1 MHHTLYS
8 LFILLTLFVLFFGSL
23 SLVGCVIGLE
33 NIPYKASMDD
43 ILQYLEEILKIRIAP
58 DRIIRRY
65 DDMQKPTGDARVAFD
80 TEFEAKLAC
89 DRLSGTYMWK
99 RPISAAVIEW

>member
-1 MHHTLYS
+1 MHAFYSPFILNVFRS
-8 LFILLTLFVLFFGSL
+8 LFASVSCL
-23 SLVGCVIGLE
+23 GCVIGLE
-33 NIPYKASMDD
+33 NIAYKASMDD

-89 DRLSGTYMWK
+89 DRLTGTFMWN
-99 RPISAAVIEW
+99 RAITASVID

>member
-1 MHHTLYS
+1 M
-8 LFILLTLFVLFFGSL
+8 ILHDFNFNFLCCITS
-23 SLVGCVIGLE
+23 GCVIGLE

-43 ILQYLEEILKIRIAP
+43 ILQYLEDTLKIKVSP

-89 DRLSGTYMWK
+89 DRLKGTYMWK
-99 RPISAAVIEW
+99 RIISAAVIE